1 MFDARSILDILV
13 RGGGQPSPSGP
24 QQGGEAFRD
33 LLGQLGS
40 QPGPQGG
47 NHPLPPQQRADET
60 QSPPRG
66 SYRQQDEDADDD
78 RSAASPP
85 RQPGGGGLN
94 DILRDILGGGQTG
107 RAPSGNPGGGGIEDI
122 LRDVLGGG
130 GPGGRGGQGPGGGG
144 LQDMLRD
151 LLGGQGGNVNR
162 IAGDGGQGGQGGQT
176 NPAAVLDVL
185 RQVLGQAT
193 SGVREGAG
201 RLDEATGASDRA
213 RDAIG
218 QATGQSPEELIAKLK
233 ELIANNKLGAGAA
246 LGGLG
251 ALILGTGAGR
261 ALAGSAVRLGGLA
274 LIGGLAYKAYQ
285 NYQQGLPPLG
295 GKPPTQQGLI
305 AAPKGSGF
313 EPDAVTH
320 ESAVLYIR
328 AMIAAA
334 AADGRIDAKEQ
345 QKILGGLQQAGMN
358 EAAQQF
364 LSNEI
369 NNPAS
374 VEDLAAA
381 VSSPQDAVQVY
392 TAARV
397 AVDVDSDEEHEFL
410 AELAE
415 ALGIDDKLAAQVD
428 AAARGSAA

>member
-13 RGGGQPSPSGP
+13 RGGGQPSPSGS

-40 QPGPQGG
+40 QTGPQGG
-47 NHPLPPQQRADET
+47 NRPLPPQQRADEP

-78 RSAASPP
+78 RPTASPQ
-85 RQPGGGGLN
+85 RQPGGGLD
-94 DILRDILGGGQTG
+94 DILRDILGGGGQAG
-107 RAPSGNPGGGGIEDI
+107 RTPSGAPGGGGLEDM
-122 LRDVLGGG
+122 LRDMLGGG

-162 IAGDGGQGGQGGQT
+162 MVGDGGQGGQG
-176 NPAAVLDVL
+176 NVLDVL
-185 RQVLGQAT
+185 KQVLGQAT

-201 RLDEATGASDRA
+201 RIDEATGASGRA
-213 RDAIG
+213 REAIG

-295 GKPPTQQGLI
+295 GKPPTQQGLV

-334 AADGRIDAKEQ
+334 AADGRIDATEQ

-358 EAAQQF
+358 EDAQQF
-364 LSNEI
+364 LSSEI
-369 NNPAS
+369 NNPAT

-392 TAARV
+392 TAARI
-397 AVDVDSDEEHEFL
+397 AVDVDNDEEHEFL
-410 AELAE
+410 AQLAE
-415 ALGIDDKLAAQVD
+415 ALDFDEKLAAQVD
-428 AAARGSAA
+428 AAARGTVA